1 MNLPTP
7 ETSTPRDVTTIRN
20 FVTESALFLSEIIVS
35 ADNVG
40 AGLWQEMIEETVAT
54 GKEVGRGIFYDR
66 IGRKFVPGELIVGH
80 ETGIDEFIPLPP
92 PIKGF
97 RGALLSLATTVHT
110 HPMTSAPLAR
120 TSIPSGADLQMFLFS
135 VDGAMVTIDR
145 GGAHLI
151 IRTEAPKKDDL
162 PPQDLVR
169 RKIDEVADRDGVIA
183 DVQRQFN
190 GLLNEYGATYFY
202 TPHLAPAA
210 DGTVTLRRP

>member
-1 MNLPTP
+1 MNFPTP

-20 FVTESALFLSEIIVS
+20 FVTESALFLSEITVS

-40 AGLWQEMIEETVAT
+40 AGLWQEMVDETVAT

-80 ETGIDEFIPLPP
+80 EAGIDESIPLPP

-97 RGALLSLATTVHT
+97 KRALLSLTTTVHT

-120 TSIPSGADLQMFLFS
+120 TSIPSGADLRRFLFG

-151 IRTEAPKKDDL
+151 IRTEAPRKDDL
-162 PPQDLVR
+162 PSRDLVQER
-169 RKIDEVADRDGVIA
+169 IDEVANRDGVIA

-190 GLLNEYGATYFY
+190 GAISEYGATYFY
-202 TPHLAPAA
+202 TPHLSPAP
-210 DGTVTLRRP
+210 DGTVTFRRP